1 MARPLSLRQRDALL
15 ATAPAPSARN
25 FGPLVKYGPTVTP
38 PRETQNRG
46 GLSAS
51 LTPRRR
57 VLAGEHVLSKMAN
70 FVISFFGLM
79 DALQLDQDKLSRLL
93 SAIENRLKVAS

>member
-1 MARPLSLRQRDALL
+1 M
-15 ATAPAPSARN
+15 
-25 FGPLVKYGPTVTP
+25 
-38 PRETQNRG
+38 
-46 GLSAS
+46 
-51 LTPRRR
+51 
-57 VLAGEHVLSKMAN
+57 LSKMAN